1 MRTGYL
7 SNEQKNDRN
16 RGVLTVSTEREKD
29 ILRII
34 YEKRTVTVK
43 ELSKLLYT
51 SESSVR
57 RDLERLEKQHLL
69 KRFHGGARLEANG
82 VSPLKVPYIMR
93 DLTFAEEKM
102 QIAKKASSMVK
113 DQNLIYLDSSS
124 SASALL
130 PFLDDFRDLIIIT
143 NGLETLNRA
152 LDYGFRAICVGGVLN
167 RSARAFYGDDAY
179 RCIRSYFADIS
190 FISCA
195 GFDFSGDIC
204 DVSIEENEYRRMVI
218 EHSNHTYLLCT
229 SEKMGLRK
237 FHRCCN
243 ISDIDGVICAKP
255 LKTGFWPDVVKKMVL
270 A

>member
-1 MRTGYL
+1 M
-7 SNEQKNDRN
+7 
-16 RGVLTVSTEREKD
+16 STEREKD

-43 ELSKLLYT
+43 ELSGLLYT

-82 VSPLKVPYIMR
+82 ISPLKVPYIMR

-102 QIAKKASSMVK
+102 QIAKKACSFVK
-113 DQNLIYLDSSS
+113 DQDLIFLDSSS

-130 PFLDDFRDLIIIT
+130 PFLDGFRDLTIIT

-167 RSARAFYGDDAY
+167 RSARAFYGDEAY
-179 RCIRSYFADIS
+179 RSIRSYFANIS

-195 GFDFSGDIC
+195 GFDRWGEIC
-204 DVSIEENEYRRMVI
+204 DVSMEENEYRRAVI
-218 EHSNHTYLLCT
+218 AQSNSTYLLCT
-229 SEKMGLRK
+229 SEKFGVRK

-243 ISDIDGVICAKP
+243 ISDINGVICTKP
-255 LKTGFWPDVVKKMVL
+255 LKAGFVPEALEKMVL

>member
-1 MRTGYL
+1 M
-7 SNEQKNDRN
+7 
-16 RGVLTVSTEREKD
+16 STEREKD

-57 RDLERLEKQHLL
+57 RDLEHLEKQHLL

-82 VSPLKVPYIMR
+82 ISPLKVPYIMR
-93 DLTFAEEKM
+93 ELTFSEEKT
-102 QIAKKASSMVK
+102 QIAKKACSMVH
-113 DQNLIYLDSSS
+113 DQNLLFLDSSS
-124 SASALL
+124 SAAALL
-130 PFLDDFRDLIIIT
+130 PYLDSFRDLTIIT

-179 RCIRSYFADIS
+179 RCIRDYFADIS

-195 GFDFSGDIC
+195 GFDCWGEIC
-204 DVSIEENEYRRMVI
+204 DVSMEENEYRRAI
-218 EHSNHTYLLCT
+218 IAQSNHTYLLCT

-237 FHRCCN
+237 SHRCCN
-243 ISDIDGVICAKP
+243 ISDIDGAIIAKLP
-255 LKTGFWPDVVKKMVL
+255 EETSMNWNYRSEVRKKMIL
-270 A
+270 ARE